1 MTKKLIVFSLLL
13 FYKSLIFSQLSLSG
27 IVLNEKNEP
36 LPFVNILI
44 NENQTDGVSTDIDG
58 NFIINSSEKIQTLTL
73 SFVGYENLIY
83 TVKANDFDKKLKLR
97 MQSTTFSLRE
107 AVVVAGENPAHRIIR
122 NVIKNRDQNN
132 PEKMQSFQCI
142 TYNKIVVEL
151 IPEMEGIK
159 KFREKHKDSKKKLR
173 KKQLK
178 NYDKLLKNMENHH
191 MMMMESVSER
201 KFMYPEKNSE
211 HVLQNRV
218 SGFKNPSFVAL
229 ANDFQPFSFYNNHIE
244 ILDKAFLNPISTNST
259 RKYFFNIEDTLL
271 QKLDTVFVI
280 SYKPKKGKNFEGLKG
295 LLYINTDGFALQ
307 NVIAE
312 PNDKSFI
319 QMKIE
324 QRYTKVADKQWFP
337 EQLNFVI
344 EATKYPDKTVGT
356 RLSGKSYISQ
366 VQLNPSLNK
375 KDFNNQGYTTAKD
388 ANVRTDSLW
397 RDYRPQVLS
406 SKEERTYEYIDSLGT
421 KHKFD
426 QILLLSE
433 AFASGRFPIGKFDIL
448 VSEILSFNDFEKTR
462 WGLGLSTNDKMS
474 RFFELGGY
482 GGYGVKDKEWKY
494 GGYLLFN
501 ILPHQKLQLQFNYK
515 KDIKEPAAP
524 QFNALPQLFTRQ
536 FYASRMD
543 TWDDQSV
550 NLMARLGQA
559 TRVNL
564 SFGTSTWQPLY
575 EYQFNESDANFEPFR
590 FTEAGVHF
598 RFAFREKIVRVLGT
612 EISETRFP
620 LIRVSFKKGLDN
632 ILKGEFDYTKILFS
646 LEDNIRIRSVGETFI
661 RLTAAWTQGKVPY
674 SQLYSTSGIGG
685 GGFQWLEIPFTFQ
698 TMRPYEFLSDK
709 FVSLFF
715 EHNFETLLF
724 KYKNFKPEFSI
735 VQNIGWGDLKNPELH
750 KGFDF
755 KTMEKGFFES
765 GFRVDNLL
773 RFNYFN
779 FMYVGI
785 GGGIYYRHGAYAFPT
800 LEENLAYR
808 VRLKFSF

>member
-1 MTKKLIVFSLLL
+1 MNKKLFSTLIFL
-13 FYKSLIFSQLSLSG
+13 FYKSLIFSQLSMSG
-27 IVLNEKNEP
+27 VVLNEKKDP

-44 NENQTDGVSTDIDG
+44 NENQTDGTSTDIDG
-58 NFIINSSEKIQTLTL
+58 KFLVTSNEKIETLTL

-83 TVKANDFDKKLKLR
+83 QVKENDFDKKLELR
-97 MQSTTFSLRE
+97 MQSTTFNLVE

-132 PEKMQSFQCI
+132 PEKMQSFQCL

-151 IPEMEGIK
+151 IPQMEGIQ
-159 KFREKHKDSKKKLR
+159 KFREKHKDSDKKLR
-173 KKQLK
+173 KKQLE
-178 NYDKLLKNMENHH
+178 NYKELLKNVGNHH
-191 MMMMESVSER
+191 VMMMESVSER
-201 KFMYPEKNSE
+201 KFMYPERNSE

-229 ANDFQPFSFYNNHIE
+229 ANDFQPFSFYKNHIE

-324 QRYTKVADKQWFP
+324 QRYKKVNGKQWFP

-344 EATKYPDKTVGT
+344 EATKYPHKTVGT

-366 VQLNPSLNK
+366 VQLNPKLNK
-375 KDFNNQGYTTAKD
+375 KDFQDQGYTTAKD
-388 ANVRTDSLW
+388 ANVRADSLW

-406 SKEERTYEYIDSLGT
+406 SKEERTYEYVDSLGA
-421 KHKFD
+421 KKKFD

-433 AFASGRFPIGKFDIL
+433 AFASGRLPIGKFDIL
-448 VSEILSFNDFEKTR
+448 VSKMLSFNDFEKTR
-462 WGLGLSTNDKMS
+462 WGLGLSTNDRLS
-474 RFFELGGY
+474 RYFELGGY
-482 GGYGVKDKEWKY
+482 GGYGVKDKKWKY

-501 ILPHQKLQLQFNYK
+501 ILPKEKLRLQLNYRN
-515 KDIKEPAAP
+515 DLKEPAAP
-524 QFNALPQLFTRQ
+524 QFNAQPQLFTRQ
-536 FYASRMD
+536 LYASRMEK
-543 TWDDQSV
+543 WEDQSV
-550 NLMARLGQA
+550 NLMAKLGQS
-559 TRVNL
+559 TRMNL
-564 SFGTSTWQPLY
+564 TFGTSKWQPLY
-575 EYQFNESDANFEPFR
+575 EYQFNGSDTNFEQFR
-590 FTEAGVHF
+590 FTEAGIHF
-598 RFAFREKIVRVLGT
+598 RLAFREKIIRVLGT

-620 LIRVSFKKGLDN
+620 LIQLSFKKGFDN
-632 ILKGEFDYTKILFS
+632 ILDGEYSYNKILFS

-661 RLTAAWTQGKVPY
+661 RLTAAWTQGNVPY

-685 GGFQWLEIPFTFQ
+685 GFQWFEIPYTFQ
-698 TMRPYEFLSDK
+698 TMQPYEFLSDR
-709 FVSLFF
+709 FVNLFF

-735 VQNIGWGDLKNPELH
+735 AQNIGWGDLNNPELH
-750 KGFDF
+750 KDFDF

-765 GFRVDNLL
+765 GLRVDNLV

-779 FMYVGI
+779 FMYVGV
-785 GGGIYYRHGAYAFPT
+785 GGGIYIRYGTYAFST

-808 VRLKFSF
+808 IRLKFTF